1 MERPDLGGGRQA
13 LEFLVVPHP
22 LCKAWFAL
30 WVLVPGHGG
39 KHWALAGSPP
49 ELSCGD
55 WRGAPLSPTWPASSR
70 LAWFLT
76 AAPMMLV
83 FQSLGLT
90 TQTRLFAVA
99 LVGGEGGPRPGAG
112 TQEAWLAACVEL
124 CALRSGRGQC
134 CLWRPRDH

>member
-55 WRGAPLSPTWPASSR
+55 WRGAPSHPPGQPRAAGVVPDGSTHDASFPES
-70 LAWFLT
+70 
-76 AAPMMLV
+76 
-83 FQSLGLT
+83 
-90 TQTRLFAVA
+90 
-99 LVGGEGGPRPGAG
+99 GPHYPDQAFCSCSS
-112 TQEAWLAACVEL
+112 W
-124 CALRSGRGQC
+124 
-134 CLWRPRDH
+134 W